1 MTKRVAIFFIVI
13 TLFCCACG
21 KEETP
26 IQPQETQVRAICE
39 LATLE
44 CYYHNVA
51 KYKEEDAEGFWLW
64 KKDKHFWMEY
74 SGIVKLGIEAS
85 LVMIEVND
93 NVVRITMPPAKV
105 MKCTVDEESL
115 DAGSIIVAN
124 KSADVKAEDLTEA
137 FAYAQ
142 AKMELTAMNDAA
154 LLAQAQQRAQK
165 LLEDYV
171 NNIGKVT
178 DTQYTIEWVY
188 VDESGKPMREME

>member
-1 MTKRVAIFFIVI
+1 MKKSIILSFII
-13 TLFCCACG
+13 TMLFCCACG
-21 KEETP
+21 KEEAP

-74 SGIVKLGIEAS
+74 SGIVKLGIEAA
-85 LVMIEVND
+85 LVTIEVKD
-93 NVVRITMPPAKV
+93 DVVSITIPPAKV

-115 DAGSIIVAN
+115 DASSIIVAN

-137 FAYAQ
+137 FADAQ
-142 AKMELTAMNDAA
+142 AKMELTAMNDTV

-171 NNIGKVT
+171 SNIGKVT
-178 DTQYTIEWVY
+178 DTQYTIQWIY

>member
-1 MTKRVAIFFIVI
+1 MKKSIAVFFIVI
-13 TLFCCACG
+13 MMFCCACA
-21 KEETP
+21 KEEAP

-51 KYKEEDAEGFWLW
+51 KYKEEDAEGFWIW

-74 SGIVKLGIEAS
+74 SGVVKLGIEAA
-85 LVMIEVND
+85 LVTVEVKD
-93 NVVRITMPPAKV
+93 DKVSITMPPAKV
-105 MKCTVDEESL
+105 MKCTVDEETL
-115 DAGSIIVAN
+115 DSDSIIVAN
-124 KSADVKAEDLTEA
+124 KSADIKAEDLTEA
-137 FAYAQ
+137 FAEAQ
-142 AKMELTAMNDAA
+142 KQMELTAMNDTA

-178 DTQYTIEWVY
+178 GKQYTVEWIY
-188 VDESGKPMREME
+188 VDESGKPMRQMD

>member
-1 MTKRVAIFFIVI
+1 MKKSIILSFII
-13 TLFCCACG
+13 TMLFCCACG
-21 KEETP
+21 KEEAP

-74 SGIVKLGIEAS
+74 SGIVKLGIEAA
-85 LVMIEVND
+85 LVTIEVKD
-93 NVVRITMPPAKV
+93 DVVSITIPPAKV

-115 DAGSIIVAN
+115 DASYIIVAN

-137 FAYAQ
+137 FADAQ
-142 AKMELTAMNDAA
+142 AKMELTAMNDTV

-171 NNIGKVT
+171 SNIGKVT
-178 DTQYTIEWVY
+178 DTQYTIQWIY

>member
-1 MTKRVAIFFIVI
+1 MKKRIAVLFVI
-13 TLFCCACG
+13 IMIFCCACG
-21 KEETP
+21 KEETQ
-26 IQPQETQVRAICE
+26 IQPQETQMRAICE

-74 SGIVKLGIEAS
+74 SGVVKLGIEAA
-85 LVMIEVND
+85 LVTIEVKD
-93 NVVRITMPPAKV
+93 DKVSITMPPAKV
-105 MKCTVDEESL
+105 MGCTVDEESL
-115 DAGSIIVAN
+115 DSESIIVAN
-124 KSADVKAEDLTEA
+124 KSADVKAEDMTEA
-137 FAYAQ
+137 FADAQ
-142 AKMELTAMNDAA
+142 AQMELTAMNDKV

-171 NNIGKVT
+171 NNIGKVIGKE
-178 DTQYTIEWVY
+178 YTIEWIY

>member
-1 MTKRVAIFFIVI
+1 MKKSIILSFII
-13 TLFCCACG
+13 TMLFCCACG
-21 KEETP
+21 KEDAP

-74 SGIVKLGIEAS
+74 SGIVKLGIEAA
-85 LVMIEVND
+85 LVTIEVKD
-93 NVVRITMPPAKV
+93 DVVSITIPPAKV

-115 DAGSIIVAN
+115 DASSIIVAN

-137 FAYAQ
+137 FADAQ
-142 AKMELTAMNDAA
+142 AKMELTAMNDTV

-171 NNIGKVT
+171 SNIGKVT
-178 DTQYTIEWVY
+178 DTQYTIQWIY

>member
-1 MTKRVAIFFIVI
+1 MKKSIVIFFITI
-13 TLFCCACG
+13 MIFCCACG
-21 KEETP
+21 KEETL
-26 IQPQETQVRAICE
+26 IQPQETQMRAICE

-74 SGIVKLGIEAS
+74 SGVVKLGIEAG
-85 LVMIEVND
+85 LVTIEVNED
-93 NVVRITMPPAKV
+93 KVSITMPPAKV
-105 MKCTVDEESL
+105 MECVVDEESL
-115 DAGSIIVAN
+115 DSDSIIVAN

-137 FAYAQ
+137 FAEAQ
-142 AKMELTAMNDAA
+142 AQMELAAMNDTV

-178 DTQYTIEWVY
+178 GKQYSIEWIY
-188 VDESGKPMREME
+188 VDESGKAGG

>member
-1 MTKRVAIFFIVI
+1 MKKGIALFFII
-13 TLFCCACG
+13 IMLFCCACG
-21 KEETP
+21 KEEAQ
-26 IQPQETQVRAICE
+26 IQPQETQVRTICE

-85 LVMIEVND
+85 LVTIEVND